1 MKKFIALISLVLI
14 IACKNDNQQASIITP
29 EPKIINEFGFTLNNF
44 KVINDTIKSGE
55 IFSDI
60 LLKNHV
66 DYAKILEIVNTVRDT
81 FNVRTMKA
89 GKPYTLLAK
98 KDSTEQALVFIY
110 QHSKVN
116 YTVIDF
122 RDSIPVAH
130 NKSKPVKTVIKK
142 VSGVIKSNLTQ
153 AMEDEGL
160 SPYLSYKMED
170 IYGWSI
176 DFYRLQKNDK
186 FKLIY
191 EQLYINDTIPVGIG
205 EVKAAFF
212 EHNNKPFYAF
222 KYTVDSISKVS
233 DYFDDVA
240 NTMKR
245 QFLKAPVKVS
255 RISSRYNLNRRIAFY
270 GNKIRAHKGT
280 DYAAPVGTPI
290 LTTANGTVI
299 ESKYAGGNGNYVKVK
314 HNGTYS
320 TQYLHMSKRAVKV
333 GQYVKQG
340 DVIGYI
346 GMTGNTSGPHVCY
359 RFWKNGAQVDPLKQK
374 LPASEP
380 MKKESKPAYL
390 KYIAPLKTD
399 LDKINYSTNKKTV
412 SENLED
418 LNI

>member
-1 MKKFIALISLVLI
+1 MKKFITLLSLVLI
-14 IACKNDNQQASIITP
+14 FACNTDKQQASIIAP
-29 EPKIINEFGFTLNNF
+29 KPKIVKEFGFTLNNF

-60 LLKNHV
+60 LLKNNV

-89 GKPYTLLAK
+89 GKPYTILAK

-110 QHSKVN
+110 QHSKIN

-130 NKSKPVKTVIKK
+130 NKSKPVKKVVKK
-142 VSGVIKSNLTQ
+142 VSGVIESNLTQ
-153 AMEDEGL
+153 AMIDAGI
-160 SPYLSYKMED
+160 STYLSYKMED
-170 IYGWSI
+170 IYGWAI

-212 EHNNKPFYAF
+212 EHNKNPFYAF

-233 DYFDDVA
+233 DYYDDLG

-270 GNKIRAHKGT
+270 GNKVRAHKGT

-290 LTTANGTVI
+290 LSTANGTVV
-299 ESKYAGGNGNYVKVK
+299 ESQYKGGNGNYVKVK

-320 TQYLHMSKRAVKV
+320 TQYLHMSKRKVKV

-340 DVIGYI
+340 DVIGFI

-359 RFWKNGAQVDPLKQK
+359 RFWKNGVQVDPLKLK

-390 KYIAPLKTD
+390 KYIEPIKEELNN
-399 LDKINYSTNKKTV
+399 INYSTTK
-412 SENLED
+412 
-418 LNI
+418 

>member
-1 MKKFIALISLVLI
+1 MKKFITLISLVLI
-14 IACKNDNQQASIITP
+14 IACKNDNQQASIIVP
-29 EPKIINEFGFTLNNF
+29 QPKIIHEFGFTLNDF
-44 KVINDTIKSGE
+44 KVINDTVKSGE

-66 DYAKILEIVNTVRDT
+66 DYAKILDIVNKVRDT
-81 FNVRTMKA
+81 FNVRNMKA
-89 GKPYTLLAK
+89 GKPYTILAK

-110 QHSKVN
+110 QDSKVN

-130 NKSKPVKTVIKK
+130 NKSKPIKKVIKK
-142 VSGVIKSNLTQ
+142 VSGVIKSNLTM
-153 AMEDEGL
+153 AMQDEGL

-176 DFYRLQKNDK
+176 DFYRLQKNDR

-222 KYTVDSISKVS
+222 KYTLDSVTKAS

-270 GNKIRAHKGT
+270 GNKIRPHKGT

-359 RFWKNGAQVDPLKQK
+359 RFWKNGVQVDPLNQK

-380 MKKESKPAYL
+380 MKKEKKPAYL
-390 KYIAPLKTD
+390 KYIEPIKKQ
-399 LDKINYSTNKKTV
+399 LDSIEFKK
-412 SENLED
+412 
-418 LNI
+418 